1 MLGAQI
7 VFTHL
12 YMLQMVWCF
21 KHSSES
27 AGKVQSSIHN
37 EEQCKYILCHLEAVV
52 LK

>member
-12 YMLQMVWCF
+12 NMLQMVWCF
-21 KHSSES
+21 KHSPEG
-27 AGKVQSSIHN
+27 AKKVQCSIHN
-37 EEQCKYILCHLEAVV
+37 EEHRKYILCHLEAVV